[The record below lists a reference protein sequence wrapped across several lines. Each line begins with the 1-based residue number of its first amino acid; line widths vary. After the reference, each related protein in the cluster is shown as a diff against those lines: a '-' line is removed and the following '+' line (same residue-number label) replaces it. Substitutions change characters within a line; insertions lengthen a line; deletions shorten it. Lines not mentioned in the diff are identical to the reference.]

1 MNRER
6 IQLHDKQFVPYL
18 SEGRIAECVAK
29 LGAAISADF
38 RERRPLLLGILNGSF
53 IFAADLFRKLDID
66 AEICFVKLA
75 SYEGTGSSGTV
86 TTAIGLTEDLSGRH
100 VIVVEDI
107 IDTGRTLSH
116 FLPELKRQ
124 AAASVT
130 LVTLLSKPEARKVA
144 LEADYT
150 GFVIPDKFVVGYGLD
165 YDGLGRN
172 LPGIYVLADV

>member
-1 MNRER
+1 MSEQR

-18 SEGRIAECVAK
+18 TEQQIAERVRE
-29 LGAAISADF
+29 LGAALSTGYHGKK
-38 RERRPLLLGILNGSF
+38 PLLLGILNGSF
-53 IFAADLFRKLDID
+53 IFAADLFRELRID

-75 SYEGTGSSGTV
+75 SYDGTSSSGQV
-86 TTAIGLTEDLSGRH
+86 MTTIGLTEDLRGRH

-107 IDTGRTLSH
+107 IDTGRTLSY
-116 FLPELKRQ
+116 FLPQLKEQ
-124 AAASVT
+124 HAASVS

-172 LPGIYVLADV
+172 LPEIFVLAE